1 MDYIVIKSD
10 DYNYPKR
17 LLRIKNYPK
26 EIYAM
31 GNINLLNKNSIAIVG
46 ARDCNIYGIEQT
58 KRFASYLSQNDI
70 CIVSG
75 LARGIDSI
83 AHQYSMDKMGK
94 TIAVIAS
101 GFNNIY
107 PKENKD
113 LFNKILENDGLIIS
127 EWEPNVGIYMQN
139 FPRRNRIISGITM
152 ATLVIQSKHRSGSNI
167 TAHNAFKQN
176 REVFCIPGNIDESR
190 CIGSNKLI
198 SEGACV
204 VLSPKDIIEELEY
217 NKLIEKRRSKVIP
230 EFKEVYKFIS
240 NEFISVNEIAR
251 KSKLSSKEVEKK
263 LLMLEMDGFIER
275 NDSDNYKVKEDLY
288 EL

>member
-1 MDYIVIKSD
+1 MNYIVIKSD

-204 VLSPKDIIEELEY
+204 VLSPKDIIDELEY

>member
-17 LLRIKNYPK
+17 LLKIKNYPK

>member
-204 VLSPKDIIEELEY
+204 VLSPKDIIDELEY